1 MNVNAARGGEV
12 RSFFGGWVGDLFDN
26 RRRSFFFVK
35 GGVYAP
41 DWTRRP
47 GKGAL
52 KNWGLFAI

>member
-12 RSFFGGWVGDLFDN
+12 RFLFFGGGLEIFFDDG
-26 RRRSFFFVK
+26 RRFFFCER
-35 GGVYAP
+35 GLYAP

-52 KNWGLFAI
+52 KNWGLLAI

>member
-1 MNVNAARGGEV
+1 MNVNAARRGEV
-12 RSFFGGWVGDLFDN
+12 RFFFRGWVGDFFLMMGED
-26 RRRSFFFVK
+26 FFFVK
-35 GGVYAP
+35 GGLYAP

>member
-1 MNVNAARGGEV
+1 MRLEGRRLVL
-12 RSFFGGWVGDLFDN
+12 VGDLDDG
-26 RRRSFFFVK
+26 RIFFFCER
-35 GGVYAP
+35 GLYAP

>member
-1 MNVNAARGGEV
+1 MRLEGGEV
-12 RSFFGGWVGDLFDN
+12 RFFGWRFFDDV
-26 RRRSFFFVK
+26 RRFCFCER
-35 GGVYAP
+35 GLYAP

>member
-1 MNVNAARGGEV
+1 MRLDGGEV
-12 RSFFGGWVGDLFDN
+12 SSFFGGWVGD
-26 RRRSFFFVK
+26 FFLMVGEDLLFVK

-52 KNWGLFAI
+52 KNWGLVAI